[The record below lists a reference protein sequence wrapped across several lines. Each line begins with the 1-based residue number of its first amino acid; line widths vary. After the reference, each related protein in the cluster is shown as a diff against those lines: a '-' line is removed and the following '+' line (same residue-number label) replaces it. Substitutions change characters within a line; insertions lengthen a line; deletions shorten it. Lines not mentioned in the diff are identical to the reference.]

1 MEIGGERD
9 ILSVK
14 LKALQHNFNEEKS
27 KSDKGFKTIKLIKK
41 DLKLA
46 KAARKSADN
55 STCLQSDSFEINTGK
70 PQGVNIN
77 SGGSSLKKCK
87 VSIIKH
93 ERKN

>member
-1 MEIGGERD
+1 MLNVAKDNGATESIEEIDNLLQILEGGSCAMKIGGERD

-55 STCLQSDSFEINTGK
+55 STFLQSDSF
-70 PQGVNIN
+70 
-77 SGGSSLKKCK
+77 
-87 VSIIKH
+87 
-93 ERKN
+93 